1 MSNIRQIA
9 NDLFIVEE
17 EMRPGW
23 FFSVVVV
30 FGENKIGGIDTG
42 FEETPENSVFPLIVE
57 QGRRL
62 DEVDLVVNTHRDG
75 DHIRGNSSF
84 KEKTNALIAI
94 HKMEVEA
101 VPNVDI
107 QLDDGSQVELG
118 DRIFS
123 VIHTPGHRPG
133 SICLYDSKEKVLITG
148 DSVCGTRE
156 DLIRMDKNIYI
167 DSLQNLMQYD
177 VETMIMSH
185 PFEPPSK
192 NVLFGDEIM
201 EFIKDS
207 IEIAEN
213 L

>member
-30 FGENKIGGIDTG
+30 FGENKIGVIDTG

>member
-1 MSNIRQIA
+1 MSDVRSLT
-9 NDLFIVEE
+9 NDLFIVEQ

-23 FFSVVVV
+23 FFSVVVI
-30 FGENKIGGIDTG
+30 FGENKIGVIDTG
-42 FEETPENSVFPLIVE
+42 FEDTPDSYLFPLIVE
-57 QGRRL
+57 QGRSL
-62 DEVDLVVNTHRDG
+62 EEIDLVVNTHRDG
-75 DHIRGNSSF
+75 DHIRGNSAF
-84 KEKTNALIAI
+84 KEKTNARIAV
-94 HKMEVEA
+94 HELEVEA

-107 QLDDGSQVELG
+107 QLVDRSQVELG
-118 DRIFS
+118 DRVFS

-167 DSLQNLMQYD
+167 DSLQNLMEYD

-185 PFEPPSK
+185 PFEPPGK
-192 NVLFGDEIM
+192 NVLVGEEIK

>member
-1 MSNIRQIA
+1 MSNVRSLT
-9 NDLFIVEE
+9 NDLFIVEQ

-30 FGENKIGGIDTG
+30 FGENKIGVIDTG